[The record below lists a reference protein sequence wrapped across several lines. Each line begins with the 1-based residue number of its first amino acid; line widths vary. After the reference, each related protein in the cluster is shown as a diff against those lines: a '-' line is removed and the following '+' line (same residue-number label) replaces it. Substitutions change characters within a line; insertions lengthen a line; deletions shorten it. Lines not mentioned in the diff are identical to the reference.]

1 MSHLPLNK
9 FLISHPT
16 YHIIQT
22 YETEFQ
28 NICAYLQE
36 NGKSDW
42 TYSVDGTLYIADNI
56 DAAYIKL
63 SFTTTINNIDNS
75 QPSIQPYFARV
86 DSNVTLPTKILL
98 CNPEIINFMN
108 GGSPIYRKVL
118 SIESAYNTYY
128 KNLYYKYE
136 ANGIILDNNI
146 IYNATIE
153 NLYGHQKLFAFYSD
167 GEKYTI
173 ALDAYA
179 YIELQRTVD
188 IMNNRVL
195 SPCRIFINNSRMH
208 VIGIHS
214 KQYASSIEYSNIN
227 SKSVAS
233 NTLESGDI
241 VLLHGA
247 TKATFIGR
255 KYLKEIHTVYGSQRF
270 SFKKNIKYYIFNIGD
285 TNVFYLTLKPNVK
298 EVVGRDNA
306 YTGVSDITLCG
317 PCIKYISDAP
327 YVSSYHVNK
336 NTTITNGPII
346 FFVEK
351 LTKTK
356 GKEKAKDEHKDNEMD
371 DTFH

>member
-1 MSHLPLNK
+1 MPHLSLNK
-9 FLISHPT
+9 FLISHQT
-16 YHIIQT
+16 FHTIQT

-28 NICAYLQE
+28 HICTYLQE
-36 NGKSDW
+36 NGKSNW
-42 TYSVDGTLYIADNI
+42 SYSVDGTIYVTDNI
-56 DAAYIKL
+56 DAACIKL
-63 SFTTTINNIDNS
+63 TFNTTINTSDNS
-75 QPSIQPYFARV
+75 SPSIQPYFSRV

-98 CNPEIINFMN
+98 CHPEIINFMN

-118 SIESAYNTYY
+118 SIESAYNHYY

-136 ANGIILDNNI
+136 PNGIILDNNI

-153 NLYGHQKLFAFYSD
+153 NLYGHQKLLTFYSD

-173 ALDAYA
+173 ALDSYT
-179 YIELQRTVD
+179 YNELQRTVD

-208 VIGIHS
+208 IIGIHS

-227 SKSVAS
+227 SKSVAAS
-233 NTLESGDI
+233 TLVSGDI

-255 KYLKEIHTVYGSQRF
+255 KYLKEIHTPYGSQRF
-270 SFKKNIKYYIFNIGD
+270 SFKKNIKYYIFNVGD

-298 EVVGRDNA
+298 EVVGRDDA

-317 PCIKYISDAP
+317 PCIKYVTDAP
-327 YVSSYHVNK
+327 YVSSYHANK

-356 GKEKAKDEHKDNEMD
+356 EKAKDGHKDDEMD
-371 DTFH
+371 DTLH